1 MEKKLYLSDEN
12 KFVGGVCGGI
22 GEYLGVDPTAVRLV
36 SAVLTFMTGF
46 IAGIVLYVAGLPSH
60 VPNCFSSVLSPVLC
74 CSGSHVHHTPKT
86 ITDMSPNFMLYK
98 KAISL

>member
-36 SAVLTFMTGF
+36 SAVLTFMTAPNYIREIGNEVRLVSAVLTFMTGF
-46 IAGIVLYVAGLPSH
+46 IAGIVLYVVAMFIIPRK
-60 VPNCFSSVLSPVLC
+60 P
-74 CSGSHVHHTPKT
+74 
-86 ITDMSPNFMLYK
+86 
-98 KAISL
+98 

>member
-46 IAGIVLYVAGLPSH
+46 IAGIVLYVVAMFIIPRK
-60 VPNCFSSVLSPVLC
+60 P
-74 CSGSHVHHTPKT
+74 
-86 ITDMSPNFMLYK
+86 
-98 KAISL
+98 